1 MMLRRDFITLLGG
14 TAAWPLAARA
24 RQGTSV
30 KRVGVLAGAG
40 SENDP
45 LFQPGIAAFREGLAK
60 LGWIEDRNL
69 RIEVR
74 FGGGDAALVDR
85 ILRSAQVV
93 DLPVEFPTKYEL
105 VINLKTAKALGLTV
119 PFPLLGRADEVI
131 E

>member
-60 LGWIEDRNL
+60 LGWIGDRNL
-69 RIEVR
+69 GSKFASGAAMPLSSIASY
-74 FGGGDAALVDR
+74 AALR
-85 ILRSAQVV
+85 WWIYRSSFR
-93 DLPVEFPTKYEL
+93 PNTSW
-105 VINLKTAKALGLTV
+105 
-119 PFPLLGRADEVI
+119 
-131 E
+131 